1 MDSDNGPI
9 EGAMGWKEEPMVA
22 LLTAKQS
29 HLEVEPLESV
39 LAVGCLVYVTC
50 YGPCRGLKGI
60 IQAVDVIAP
69 ADVPLCFYLVTLLE
83 GQMKEPV
90 WCICDDVAAVE
101 GENVSLWRSSR
112 KELSSLEL
120 EALEIVVNESLR
132 AQNRSL
138 KTLSTV

>member
-1 MDSDNGPI
+1 
-9 EGAMGWKEEPMVA
+9 MVA

-29 HLEVEPLESV
+29 HLEVEPLDDV
-39 LAVGCLVYVTC
+39 LAVGSLVYVTC

-83 GQMKEPV
+83 GQMREPV
-90 WCICDDVAAVE
+90 WCVYDDVAVVE
-101 GENVSLWRSSR
+101 GEDVSLWRPSR
-112 KELSSLEL
+112 EKLSRLER

-132 AQNRSL
+132 MRNRSL
-138 KTLSTV
+138 ETLSTV